1 MGGNKRYTC
10 ECGKEL
16 GARYKDG
23 HENTIQ
29 HVMLTRESLVGLRVK
44 FGKVGTIVNEDDTFY
59 YITYDGQFG
68 CVSED
73 KRLCAP
79 FAKYARLA

>member
-16 GARYKDG
+16 GVRYKDG

-29 HVMLTRESLVGLRVK
+29 HLILTRESLVGLRVK
-44 FGKVGTIVNEDDTFY
+44 FGKVGTIIYENDMFY
-59 YITYDGQFG
+59 YIAYDDEVG
-68 CVSED
+68 CRSED
-73 KRLCAP
+73 KRLIAP